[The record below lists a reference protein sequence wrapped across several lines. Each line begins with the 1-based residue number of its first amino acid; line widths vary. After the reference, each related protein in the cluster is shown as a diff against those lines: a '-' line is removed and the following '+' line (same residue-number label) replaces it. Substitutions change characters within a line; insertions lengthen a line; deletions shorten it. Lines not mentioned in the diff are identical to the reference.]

1 MAKRYQIINVLRKP
15 RKCPNCGEEVWDI
28 IYGTGDMEP
37 WEFLTEYRKSA
48 VMGGDNI
55 PIRPPVWECS
65 CCNTRFRKI
74 KPDGTDAPVK
84 IQLLANIKPAPVMEE
99 GRDERINQMS
109 EAFNR
114 LSAVTATLTDGA
126 EELKDLAPDVD
137 LLKDYIS
144 SGQWLKDFEADERG
158 EIGTDVDRSVLSEDG
173 LYNLMEDLDDL
184 MHTFEWL
191 QDKFAADPDLEL
203 KLQD

>member
-48 VMGGDNI
+48 AMGGDNI

-84 IQLLANIKPAPVMEE
+84 IQLLANIKPAPATRIIWSSSTVEPTLE
-99 GRDERINQMS
+99 NDFTDLLGRYYVDVETELGEKETFCATALS
-109 EAFNR
+109 EA
-114 LSAVTATLTDGA
+114 DA
-126 EELKDLAPDVD
+126 EQTIREVVEHGHSGLKGSICV
-137 LLKDYIS
+137 
-144 SGQWLKDFEADERG
+144 
-158 EIGTDVDRSVLSEDG
+158 SVKARKE
-173 LYNLMEDLDDL
+173 N
-184 MHTFEWL
+184 
-191 QDKFAADPDLEL
+191 K
-203 KLQD
+203 